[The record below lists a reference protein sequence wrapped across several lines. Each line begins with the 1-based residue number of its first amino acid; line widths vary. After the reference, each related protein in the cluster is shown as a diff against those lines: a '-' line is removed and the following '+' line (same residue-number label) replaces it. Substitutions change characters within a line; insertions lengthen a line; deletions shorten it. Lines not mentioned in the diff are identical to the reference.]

1 MSTTS
6 GKPGL
11 RSITGRQWLILLAV
25 QLSSLLFAMTITLA
39 NVVLP
44 QIRGALSTTND
55 EIAWVV
61 TLNLAATAVATPT
74 TGWLAS
80 RLGWRGLMFG
90 GVGGFTLFSLL
101 CGLANS
107 LETLVLYRVGQGMC
121 GAVIMPMGQA
131 IVLATFPRELH
142 AAVMVI
148 WGFGSVVG
156 PVVCPVLGSMIAE
169 TYSW

>member
-6 GKPGL
+6 GKLGL
-11 RSITGRQWLILLAV
+11 RSITGQRWLILLAV
-25 QLSSLLFAMTITLA
+25 QLSSLLFGMTITLA

-80 RLGWRGLMFG
+80 RLGWRG
-90 GVGGFTLFSLL
+90 
-101 CGLANS
+101 
-107 LETLVLYRVGQGMC
+107 
-121 GAVIMPMGQA
+121 
-131 IVLATFPRELH
+131 
-142 AAVMVI
+142 VMV
-148 WGFGSVVG
+148 G
-156 PVVCPVLGSMIAE
+156 PP
-169 TYSW
+169 